1 MLKITTMRLFGLIV
15 AIAGAS
21 ASAESTGDF
30 NAAALTEKLS
40 DIQQES
46 QTVGFA
52 ISIIDDGELI
62 YAQGFGEKALGG
74 GDPITTKSVF
84 HWASVSKPLV
94 ATGIMQLAE
103 RGKLDIDTK
112 LVDVLPGY
120 VVTEP
125 KQKEITIRQILLH
138 TSGMPDVEDYGWDK
152 PEFDDGALQRWA
164 LKDSPRA
171 LLFEPGTE
179 RKYSNVGF
187 EVLGAVIERVS
198 GKSFEQYMANNIFA
212 PLKMNNT
219 TFIYPDV
226 PPSRRTQGHSGD
238 PGAKTAVDDY
248 PYNRRHAPSS
258 TLNTN
263 VEDMARYAL
272 ALMNGGALDGV
283 RILETET
290 LADMWAPR
298 WTIRED
304 PYSAATMGWVHA
316 DQNGQRMLRHF
327 GWDDGFRSALLI
339 MPDEGQAILF
349 VTNDEGAPFSP
360 LLRAALAALTGD
372 GE

>member
-1 MLKITTMRLFGLIV
+1 MLKTIAFVLFGFL
-15 AIAGAS
+15 ATLA
-21 ASAESTGDF
+21 
-30 NAAALTEKLS
+30 NAAACAEPPVQFDSAALTAELEAIRS
-40 DIQQES
+40 ETE
-46 QTVGFA
+46 TVGF
-52 ISIIDDGELI
+52 SIGIINDGALV
-62 YAQGFGEKALGG
+62 YARGFGEKALGG
-74 GDPITTKSVF
+74 GEPITTQSIF
-84 HWASVSKPLV
+84 HWASVSKPFV

-103 RGKLDIDTK
+103 RGELDLDAK
-112 LVDVLPGY
+112 LVDILPDY
-120 VVTEP
+120 EVTEE

-138 TSGMPDVEDYGWDK
+138 TSGMPDVEDYGWNK
-152 PEFDDGALQRWA
+152 PEFDDRALQRWA

-187 EVLGAVIERVS
+187 EVLGAVIERAS
-198 GKSFEQYMANNIFA
+198 GKTFEQYMADNVFA
-212 PLKMNNT
+212 PLQMNDA

-226 PPSRRTQGHSGD
+226 PATMRTQGHSGD
-238 PGAKTAVDDY
+238 AGAKSIVADY

-258 TLNTN
+258 TLNAN
-263 VEDMARYAL
+263 VEDMARYAQ
-272 ALMNGGALDGV
+272 ALINGGALDGA
-283 RILETET
+283 RIMDAEI

-298 WTIRED
+298 WTTSKE

-349 VTNDEGAPFSP
+349 VTNDEGGPFSDF
-360 LLRAALAALTGD
+360 LRAALAALAD
-372 GE
+372 